1 MGARLILEPWGCN
14 GRAARLRSTVSF
26 LMKIFIPGCISLA
39 VSLLACHSLE
49 SKSSPGNQVQQCCA
63 AEAPDYEIFGV
74 ILESLVP
81 SSTLLVREETFSP
94 QLQSDWLTS
103 GGNGDSVTRN
113 PSLMRELIADYARR
127 NEATRSLAG
136 LKSLRNV
143 RPVTEVQLD
152 RIFANGAAEGYE
164 RLKKEF
170 PDTAALIAFSLPGY
184 AQEQSRALVYVDIG
198 RGPLDTQGKV
208 FLLRK
213 IPGEKWRIVETF
225 TIAES

>member
-1 MGARLILEPWGCN
+1 MKVLYL
-14 GRAARLRSTVSF
+14 GR
-26 LMKIFIPGCISLA
+26 ISLA
-39 VSLLACHSLE
+39 VSLLACCSLG
-49 SKSSPGNQVQQCCA
+49 SKSLPVNQVTQCCVV
-63 AEAPDYEIFGV
+63 EALDYEIFGV
-74 ILESLVP
+74 VLESLAP

-103 GGNGDSVTRN
+103 GGNADSVTGN
-113 PSLMRELIADYARR
+113 PSLMRELMADYARR
-127 NEATRSLAG
+127 NEATRNLAE

-143 RPVTEVQLD
+143 RPLTEVQLD

-164 RLKKEF
+164 RLKQEF

-184 AQEQSRALVYVDIG
+184 AQGQSVALVYVDIG

-208 FLLRK
+208 LILRK
-213 IPGEKWRIVETF
+213 IPGKKWRIVETF